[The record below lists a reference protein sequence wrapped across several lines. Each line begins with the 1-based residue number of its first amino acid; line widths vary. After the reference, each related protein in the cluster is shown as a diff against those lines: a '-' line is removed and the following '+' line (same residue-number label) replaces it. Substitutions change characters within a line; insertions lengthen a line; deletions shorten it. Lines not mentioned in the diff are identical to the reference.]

1 MRSAIQPPHSN
12 HPVRGNDH
20 VAFHRHCSAFISYLY
35 CCILAYES
43 SSRVAQLGLSGISVL
58 DIFNI
63 ICYSCLPISRQCR
76 LSANFSVARE
86 ITKRLNIGNK
96 YSAALICVRVKN
108 IPVFSKP
115 LHGCPRPRIG
125 WTQASSLDKT
135 FQVRSTL
142 RAGVLR
148 TLARQAMTYV
158 STDAA
163 FEGET
168 AQTSRWMA
176 SSSN

>member
-1 MRSAIQPPHSN
+1 MLRSTAIC
-12 HPVRGNDH
+12 R
-20 VAFHRHCSAFISYLY
+20 AFISYLHS
-35 CCILAYES
+35 CILEYES
-43 SSRVAQLGLSGISVL
+43 SIHVAQLRLSGLLVL
-58 DIFNI
+58 EIFKI
-63 ICYSCLPISRQCR
+63 ICYSCLPVTRQCR
-76 LSANFSVARE
+76 LSVNFNVGRE
-86 ITKRLNIGNK
+86 ITKRLNIGSK
-96 YSAALICVRVKN
+96 YSAALIYVRVKN

-125 WTQASSLDKT
+125 WTHASSLDKT